1 MKSQDN
7 KNTKNSKSSTKKPKS
22 KSLTYQE
29 FQGSNLFRLKIAY
42 SFLLNRPIRIS
53 NIRPDS
59 TNPGMTPYEISF
71 LKLVSEISN
80 GTKIHI
86 NQTGTSLTLI
96 PGTITN
102 KYGTE
107 FTFDCDKSRCITYYA
122 EGILPISLYGKESLH
137 IILNGITNNSI
148 DNSVDSFK
156 MSTCVLLQKLVIGDT
171 VEFKVLKRGVLPL
184 GEGSVS
190 FKIPI
195 ITGLAP
201 FDWNK
206 EGKIKRVRGVAF
218 TSKLGAN
225 FTSMMVDTCR
235 GVLNNFL
242 PDVWIAVDNYKSK
255 DLDKISPGY
264 GISITAETKEGFAL
278 STDMINDND
287 NLRMNANDLSK
298 ECTIKFLNDL
308 YKSGCTNGNNQGLF
322 LFLMALSEKNYVS
335 YMKVGKISEHTKEVL
350 RFIYKYL
357 GVKFNIRECDDY
369 DNDNESENVEENEE
383 DEEGGE
389 ESDEE
394 DKEKEYKKYKNINNE
409 EEPIFYKQYMFSCV
423 GIGLKNVARIEL

>member
-1 MKSQDN
+1 MKSESKPEKN
-7 KNTKNSKSSTKKPKS
+7 KSQKQNQKSKPKS
-22 KSLTYQE
+22 LPYQE
-29 FQGSNLFRLKIAY
+29 FKGSNLFRLKIAY
-42 SFLLNRPIRIS
+42 AFLLNRPIRIS
-53 NIRPDS
+53 EIRSDS

-80 GTKIHI
+80 GTKVHI
-86 NQTGTSLTLI
+86 NQTGTMFTLI

-102 KYGTE
+102 KYGSE
-107 FTFDCDKSRCITYYA
+107 FSFDCDKSRCITYYA

-171 VEFKVLKRGVLPL
+171 VEFKILKRGVLPN

-206 EGKIKRVRGVAF
+206 EGKIKRIRGVAF
-218 TSKLGAN
+218 TSKLGSS
-225 FTSMMVDTCR
+225 FTSMMIDTCR

-264 GISITAETKEGFAL
+264 GISLTAETKEGFAL

-287 NLRMNANDLSK
+287 NLRMNANDLGK
-298 ECTIKFLNDL
+298 ECTLKFLNDI
-308 YKSGCTNGNNQGLF
+308 YKSGCANCNNQSIF

-335 YMKVGKISEHTKEVL
+335 YMKVGKISEQTREVL

-369 DNDNESENVEENEE
+369 DNDESENMEEIEEN
-383 DEEGGE
+383 EEGGE

-394 DKEKEYKKYKNINNE
+394 DKDMNMKKFE
-409 EEPIFYKQYMFSCV
+409 DDEQPIQYKQYMFSCV

>member
-1 MKSQDN
+1 MKSEDN

-71 LKLVSEISN
+71 LKLVSKISN
-80 GTKIHI
+80 GTKVHI

-96 PGTITN
+96 PGTIIN

-278 STDMINDND
+278 STDIINDND

-298 ECTIKFLNDL
+298 ECTIKFLNDI

-394 DKEKEYKKYKNINNE
+394 DKEIDYKKFEKE
-409 EEPIFYKQYMFSCV
+409 DEPIQYKQYMFSCV

>member
-1 MKSQDN
+1 MKSNDN
-7 KNTKNSKSSTKKPKS
+7 SMNNPKSNKPLKKPKS
-22 KSLTYQE
+22 YQE
-29 FQGSNLFRLKIAY
+29 FSGSNLFRLKIAY

-86 NQTGTSLTLI
+86 NETGTSVTLI

-107 FTFDCDKSRCITYYA
+107 FSFDCDKSRCITYYA

-137 IILNGITNNSI
+137 IILNGITNNSL

-171 VEFKVLKRGVLPL
+171 VEFKILKRGVLPN
-184 GEGSVS
+184 GDGSVS

-298 ECTIKFLNDL
+298 ECTIKFLNDI
-308 YKSGCTNGNNQGLF
+308 YKSGCTNCHNQGLF

-335 YMKVGKISEHTKEVL
+335 YMKIGKISEHTKEIL
-350 RFIYKYL
+350 RFIFKYL

-369 DNDNESENVEENEE
+369 DNDNESEDEEIEENEE
-383 DEEGGE
+383 DGE

-394 DKEKEYKKYKNINNE
+394 DKDMNRNIKKFEKDD
-409 EEPIFYKQYMFSCV
+409 EPIKYKQYMFSCV

>member
-1 MKSQDN
+1 MKSELSQERN
-7 KNTKNSKSSTKKPKS
+7 KS
-22 KSLTYQE
+22 KKTNQKNKSKPLSYQE
-29 FQGSNLFRLKIAY
+29 FKGSNLFRLKIAY

-53 NIRPDS
+53 DIRPDS

-86 NQTGTSLTLI
+86 NQTGTMLTLI

-107 FTFDCDKSRCITYYA
+107 FSFDCDKSRCITYYA

-171 VEFKVLKRGVLPL
+171 VEFKILKRGVLPN

-206 EGKIKRVRGVAF
+206 EGKIKRIRGVAF
-218 TSKLGAN
+218 TSKLGAS
-225 FTSMMVDTCR
+225 FTSMMIDTCR

-264 GISITAETKEGFAL
+264 GISLTAETKEGFAL

-298 ECTIKFLNDL
+298 ECTLKFLNDI
-308 YKSGCTNGNNQGLF
+308 YKSGCINCHNQSIF

-335 YMKVGKISEHTKEVL
+335 YMKVGKISEQTKEVL

-369 DNDNESENVEENEE
+369 DNDESEIIEENEE
-383 DEEGGE
+383 NEEGGE
-389 ESDEE
+389 ESVEE
-394 DKEKEYKKYKNINNE
+394 DKDIDLKKFE
-409 EEPIFYKQYMFSCV
+409 EDEQPIQYKQYMFSCV

>member
-1 MKSQDN
+1 MTSEVKH
-7 KNTKNSKSSTKKPKS
+7 KHKPIK
-22 KSLTYQE
+22 YEE

-53 NIRPDS
+53 NIRAES
-59 TNPGMTPYEISF
+59 INPGMTQYEVNF

-80 GTKIHI
+80 GTIIQI
-86 NQTGTSLTLI
+86 NQTGTGFTLI

-102 KYGTE
+102 NYGDQL
-107 FTFDCDKSRCITYYA
+107 TFECDKSRCITYYA
-122 EGILPISLYGKESLH
+122 EGLIPICLYGKESLH
-137 IILNGITNNSI
+137 IKLKGITNNLI

-156 MSTCVLLQKLVIGDT
+156 MSTCVLLQKLIIGDT
-171 VEFKVLKRGVLPL
+171 VEFKINRRGILPNGI
-184 GEGSVS
+184 GEVD

-201 FDWNK
+201 FDWLN

-218 TSKLGAN
+218 TSKLPASFN
-225 FTSMMVDTCR
+225 TQMVDTCR

-242 PDVWIAVDNYKSK
+242 PDVWIAVDNFKDK

-278 STDMINDND
+278 STDLMNDKED
-287 NLRMNANDLSK
+287 LTKNANDISK
-298 ECTIKFLNDL
+298 ECSIKFLNDI
-308 YKSGCTNGNNQGLF
+308 YKSGCTNCHNQGLF

-335 YMKVGKISEHTKEVL
+335 YMKVGKLSEHTKQIL
-350 RFIYKYL
+350 KFIYKLL
-357 GVKFNIRECDDY
+357 GVKFNIRECDEY
-369 DNDNESENVEENEE
+369 DKEESEDENNAEEEDESENENEE
-383 DEEGGE
+383 E
-389 ESDEE
+389 ESDNGFD
-394 DKEKEYKKYKNINNE
+394 DKKFNE
-409 EEPIFYKQYMFSCV
+409 EIPIPYKQFMFSCV

>member
-1 MKSQDN
+1 MKSELSQERN
-7 KNTKNSKSSTKKPKS
+7 KS
-22 KSLTYQE
+22 KKTNQKNKSKPLSFQE
-29 FQGSNLFRLKIAY
+29 FKGSNLFRLKIAY

-53 NIRPDS
+53 DIRPDS

-86 NQTGTSLTLI
+86 NQTGTMLTLI

-171 VEFKVLKRGVLPL
+171 VEFKILKRGVLPN
-184 GEGSVS
+184 GEGSIS

-206 EGKIKRVRGVAF
+206 EGKIKRIRGVAF
-218 TSKLGAN
+218 TSKLGAS
-225 FTSMMVDTCR
+225 FTSMMIDTCR

-264 GISITAETKEGFAL
+264 GISLTAETKEGFAL

-298 ECTIKFLNDL
+298 ECTLKFLNDI
-308 YKSGCTNGNNQGLF
+308 YKSGCINCHNQSIF

-335 YMKVGKISEHTKEVL
+335 YMKVGKISEQTREVL

-369 DNDNESENVEENEE
+369 DNDESEIIEENEE
-383 DEEGGE
+383 NEEGGE

-394 DKEKEYKKYKNINNE
+394 DKDIDLKKFE
-409 EEPIFYKQYMFSCV
+409 EDEQPIQYKQYMFSCV

>member
-1 MKSQDN
+1 MKSESEN
-7 KNTKNSKSSTKKPKS
+7 ISKKS
-22 KSLTYQE
+22 KKSISYQE
-29 FQGSNLFRLKIAY
+29 FEGSNLFRLKIAY

-53 NIRPDS
+53 SIRPES

-71 LKLVSEISN
+71 LKLISEISN
-80 GTKIHI
+80 GTKIQI
-86 NQTGTSLTLI
+86 NQTGTGFTLI

-102 KYGTE
+102 KYGSE
-107 FTFDCDKSRCITYYA
+107 FSFNCDKSRNITYYA

-137 IILNGITNNSI
+137 IILNGVTNNAI

-156 MSTCVLLQKLVIGDT
+156 MSTCVLLQKLIIGDT
-171 VEFKVLKRGVLPL
+171 VEFKILKRGVLPS

-218 TSKLGAN
+218 TSKLGSN
-225 FTSMMVDTCR
+225 FTSMMIDTCR

-242 PDVWIAVDNYKSK
+242 PDVWIGVDNYRCK

-264 GISITAETKEGFAL
+264 GISLTAETKEGFAL
-278 STDMINDND
+278 STDMVNDND

-298 ECTIKFLNDL
+298 ECTIKFLNDI
-308 YKSGCTNGNNQGLF
+308 YKSGCTNCNNQALF
-322 LFLMALSEKNYVS
+322 LFLMSLSEKNYVS
-335 YMKVGKISEHTKEVL
+335 YMKIGKISEHTKEVL

-369 DNDNESENVEENEE
+369 DNDNESDIEEENE

-394 DKEKEYKKYKNINNE
+394 DKENEYKKYKNINKE

>member
-1 MKSQDN
+1 MKSKENITIQ
-7 KNTKNSKSSTKKPKS
+7 KS
-22 KSLTYQE
+22 KKANKKSVIKSISYQE

-53 NIRPDS
+53 NIRADS

-86 NQTGTSLTLI
+86 NETGTGLTLI

-102 KYGTE
+102 QYGSE
-107 FTFDCDKSRCITYYA
+107 FSFDCDKSRCITYYA

-137 IILNGITNNSI
+137 IILNGITNNSL

-171 VEFKVLKRGVLPL
+171 VEFKILKRGVLPN

-225 FTSMMVDTCR
+225 FTSMMIDTCR

-298 ECTIKFLNDL
+298 ECAIKFLNDI

-335 YMKVGKISEHTKEVL
+335 YMKVGKISEHTKEIL
-350 RFIYKYL
+350 KFIYKYL

-369 DNDNESENVEENEE
+369 DNDEEENGEEIEE
-383 DEEGGE
+383 DEESGE

-394 DKEKEYKKYKNINNE
+394 DKEIDYKKFEKE
-409 EEPIFYKQYMFSCV
+409 EEPIKYKQYMFSCV
-423 GIGLKNVARIEL
+423 GIGLRNVARIEL